1 MKKVFAIILIVCLAV
16 GVAFAAKSENEIKVG
31 AQAGYGADFIKLTQN
46 DNIWSKTNNGG
57 FYFAG
62 TGEYSFTDAISAKV
76 ELGLNTMGK
85 AKNTGKVSSL
95 SYETTADEA
104 SPLMFSVYAGA
115 QYNIELSDDIN
126 LGLGAGWDMMIGK
139 ESNADDA
146 KTNAAMG
153 LGFEA
158 VGAYE
163 LQDNLAITLG
173 AKFGWH
179 FINTDDQI
187 KEDLENVNTILSYFT
202 SDDVKVA
209 HTTFK
214 IFAGVTYSL

>member
-31 AQAGYGADFIKLTQN
+31 AQAGYGGQSITLKYDDSNKIN
-46 DNIWSKTNNGG
+46 VSNGG
-57 FYFAG
+57 FYFAA
-62 TGEYSFTDAISAKV
+62 TGEYAFSEALEAKV
-76 ELGLNTMGK
+76 EAGLNTMGK
-85 AKNTGKVSSL
+85 AKSKVSTSL
-95 SYETTADEA
+95 ATLNNTADSA
-104 SPLMFSVYAGA
+104 SPVHFSVYAGA
-115 QYNIELSDDIN
+115 QYNIELSDEMS

-139 ESNADDA
+139 ESDSDDA

-153 LGFEA
+153 LGLEA

-173 AKFGWH
+173 FKFGWH
-179 FINTDDQI
+179 FINTDDDIQ
-187 KEDLENVNTILSYFT
+187 EAYTT
-202 SDDVKVA
+202 ADDNDWKA
-209 HTTFK
+209 SNITYK

>member
-31 AQAGYGADFIKLTQN
+31 AQAGYGGQSITLKYDDSNKIN
-46 DNIWSKTNNGG
+46 VSNGG
-57 FYFAG
+57 FYFAA
-62 TGEYSFTDAISAKV
+62 TGEYAFSEALEAKV
-76 ELGLNTMGK
+76 EAGLNTMGK
-85 AKNTGKVSSL
+85 AKSKVSTSL
-95 SYETTADEA
+95 ATLNDTADSA
-104 SPLMFSVYAGA
+104 SPVHFSVYAGA
-115 QYNIELSDDIN
+115 QYNIELSDEMS

-139 ESNADDA
+139 ESDSDDA

-153 LGFEA
+153 LGLEA

-173 AKFGWH
+173 FKFGWH
-179 FINTDDQI
+179 FINTDDDI
-187 KEDLENVNTILSYFT
+187 EDAYATAGDNDWKASNITY
-202 SDDVKVA
+202 
-209 HTTFK
+209 K

>member
-31 AQAGYGADFIKLTQN
+31 AQAGYGGQSITLKYDDSNKIN
-46 DNIWSKTNNGG
+46 VSNGG
-57 FYFAG
+57 FYFAA
-62 TGEYSFTDAISAKV
+62 TGEYAFSEALEAKV
-76 ELGLNTMGK
+76 EAGLNTMGK
-85 AKNTGKVSSL
+85 AKSKVSTSL
-95 SYETTADEA
+95 ATLNNTADSA
-104 SPLMFSVYAGA
+104 SPVHFSVYAGA
-115 QYNIELSDDIN
+115 QYNIELSDEMS

-139 ESNADDA
+139 ESDSDDA

-153 LGFEA
+153 LGLEA

-173 AKFGWH
+173 FKFGWH
-179 FINTDDQI
+179 FINTDDDIQ
-187 KEDLENVNTILSYFT
+187 DAYTT
-202 SDDVKVA
+202 ADDNDWKA
-209 HTTFK
+209 SNITYK